1 MVNKGMILASFAFA
15 FAFAFVFV
23 YSHPPPPPYCGV
35 WVGFLRKVGRAD
47 LAGGASVGACLVL
60 GAFSKH
66 ALLHLR
72 PSLGWRRSVLGM

>member
-15 FAFAFVFV
+15 FVFV
-23 YSHPPPPPYCGV
+23 YSHPPYFGV